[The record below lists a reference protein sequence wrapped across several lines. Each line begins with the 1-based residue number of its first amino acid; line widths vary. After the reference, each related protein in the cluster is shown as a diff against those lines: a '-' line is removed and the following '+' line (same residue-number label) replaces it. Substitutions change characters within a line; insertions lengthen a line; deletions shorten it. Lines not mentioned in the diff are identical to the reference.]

1 MLRNIIFAVTEL
13 AKAVVLRFFQYV
25 CVAIILAFIALRG
38 LDSLQSEN
46 ESLSMPSKA
55 APTPL
60 KPPFMHSSF
69 ILFCH
74 D

>member
-1 MLRNIIFAVTEL
+1 MIGRRSLSSGWADNPLLRNIIFAVTEL

-46 ESLSMPSKA
+46 ESLSMPS
-55 APTPL
+55 
-60 KPPFMHSSF
+60 
-69 ILFCH
+69 
-74 D
+74 